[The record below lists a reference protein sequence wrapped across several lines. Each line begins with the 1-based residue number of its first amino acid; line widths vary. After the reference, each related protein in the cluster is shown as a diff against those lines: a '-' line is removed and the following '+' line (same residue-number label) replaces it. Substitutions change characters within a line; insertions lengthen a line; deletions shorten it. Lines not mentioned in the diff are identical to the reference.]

1 MNILVVQTTRMGDML
16 QTSPLIRMIR
26 NQYPEA
32 RITAMV
38 RGMGKI
44 IAERHPDVDDV
55 IVYNEDAMFLD
66 MRARDSRRLLRA
78 YRHADAIVK
87 DLSARR
93 FDLAYNTTHSVASAM
108 LLRMAGI
115 PKVVGADIGEQG
127 EFVLRG
133 RWVNYFFTSVM
144 NRDYNDLNLCDI
156 TRHFAEGAH
165 PCRELI
171 FELNAEDRAFAETF
185 WNEHDIGLGDFVA
198 CMQLGA
204 SELNKRWSQERFAEL
219 GRMLHADRR
228 ARILLVGVAEE
239 APLGEAFERH
249 APGIAIHLYGKTSVP
264 QLAALLE
271 RANVLITNDTGTM
284 HIAAAVKC
292 PIVLVSVGHVHY
304 RETGPFGEGHAAIE
318 RRKARLGRSD
328 QLHAQLEEHSSITAE
343 QVRLVMDHVLDR
355 ESQAMTD
362 SALLRDVDVYTTRF
376 APDGCLEFYPAIRRP
391 VEERDLLRMAYRAMW
406 LEHLGALPEPGAN
419 LGSLREMLAAFL
431 TPEKHL
437 LSQRCRA
444 MALDF
449 GELARIARLG
459 VEGSQ
464 ALTASL
470 RASKLQQ
477 ARQQVQHLMTLD
489 EQARLHSELHPAC
502 RPLAMMARFERDNLE
517 GADAMHLATVTQG
530 IYEACSERA
539 EGMARALDLIA
550 RMLDEGSPDQNAG
563 HTS

>member
-26 NQYPEA
+26 YQYPDA

-78 YRHADAIVK
+78 YRHADSIVT
-87 DLSARR
+87 DLRARR

-115 PKVVGADIGEQG
+115 PRVIGADIGEQG

-156 TRHFAEGAH
+156 TRHFAEGAQ

-171 FELNAEDRAFAETF
+171 FEMREEDRAFAESF
-185 WNEHDIGLGDFVA
+185 WKEHDIQPGDFVA

-219 GRMLHADRR
+219 GRMLRDDRR
-228 ARILLVGVAEE
+228 ARILLVGVNEE

-249 APGIAIHLYGKTSVP
+249 APGVAIHLYGKTSVP

-271 RANVLITNDTGTM
+271 RASVLITNDTGTM

-318 RRKARLGRSD
+318 RRKERLGRSD
-328 QLHAQLEEHSSITAE
+328 QLHAQLEEQSSITAE
-343 QVRLVMDHVLDR
+343 QVRLVMDHVLER
-355 ESQAMTD
+355 TVQSLAD
-362 SALLRDVDVYTTRF
+362 SPVLKEVDVYTTRF

-391 VEERDLLRMAYRAMW
+391 LEERDLVRMAYRAMW

-419 LGSLREMLAAFL
+419 LSSLRTMLAAFL
-431 TPEKHL
+431 IPDKHMM
-437 LSQRCRA
+437 SQQCRA
-444 MALDF
+444 LALDF
-449 GELARIARLG
+449 GELARIAKLG

-464 ALTASL
+464 ALTDSL
-470 RASKLQQ
+470 RASKFQQ
-477 ARQQVQHLMTLD
+477 ARQQVQHLMALD

-517 GADAMHLATVTQG
+517 GADAMHLAAVTLA
-530 IYEACSERA
+530 IYEACSDRA

-550 RMLDEGSPDQNAG
+550 RMLEESTPN
-563 HTS
+563 